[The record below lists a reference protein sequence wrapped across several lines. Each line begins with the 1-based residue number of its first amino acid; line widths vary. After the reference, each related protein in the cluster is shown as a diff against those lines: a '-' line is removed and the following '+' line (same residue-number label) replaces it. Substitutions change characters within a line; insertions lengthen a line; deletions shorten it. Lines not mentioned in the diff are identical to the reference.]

1 MSSCFRTAA
10 TFGFLVAIPAPWG
23 ALAQDASALISDLN
37 PAIVRW
43 ASGTYLYREGQA
55 REIRGVEKWRMTVA
69 GDGSRTFNMWYAVA
83 KDELSTFAIYSVDRS
98 FNPLSLY
105 KTTWV
110 GDTLT
115 QLHSVVDGLQLSTTV
130 RFDGETVDQSMTA
143 PGPFSITVSPVRADA
158 LHFARYDKAKGG
170 PQASYVLGTVA
181 AGAERTDIG
190 RSTKTRRDSVGMKL
204 FTPVNLEW
212 LGEETVTV
220 PAGRFVCDHYRID
233 ELVDMWVHGPDYLL
247 VSYQWHPNH
256 YSYELV
262 EYAFGPAS
270 D

>member
-1 MSSCFRTAA
+1 M
-10 TFGFLVAIPAPWG
+10 GILVALSVPGG

-55 REIRGVEKWRMTVA
+55 REIRGVEEWRMTVA
-69 GDGSRTFNMWYAVA
+69 GDGSRTFNMWYSVA
-83 KDELSTFAIYSVDRS
+83 KDELSTFAIYTVDRS

-115 QLHSVVDGLQLSTTV
+115 ELHSVIDGLDLSTTV
-130 RFDGETVDQSMTA
+130 RFDGKKVDQSMTA
-143 PGPFSITVSPVRADA
+143 PGPFSITVSPVRVDA
-158 LHFARYDKAKGG
+158 QHFARYDKQKGG
-170 PQASYVLGTVA
+170 TQASRILGTVA
-181 AGAERTDIG
+181 AGAQRTDIG
-190 RSTKTRRDSVGMKL
+190 RAAKTPPDSVGMKL
-204 FTPVNLEW
+204 FVPVELEW

-220 PAGRFVCDHYRID
+220 PAGRFVCDHYRI
-233 ELVDMWVHGPDYLL
+233 EKLVDMWVHGPDYLL

-262 EYAFGPAS
+262 EYSFGPAP